1 MALVNHTKHQINAK
15 LVLFGPPCSGKK
27 TSLSYIYRK
36 LKPEHRGLMKTMNI
50 QNDKMMFFD
59 FLPGSKTEMR
69 GYSIHYHL
77 YTISGRDVAP
87 SSWKMLLKGA
97 DGIIFVADSAAG
109 QQAANREG
117 ARQLE
122 EFLAAFGMSLQATP
136 LVFQCNKRDL
146 EGALA
151 IEEMRSAISTA
162 AAPVTGAVAITGEGV
177 LEALFT
183 LVRIVQAQLGKEGL
197 DLKKETEQVVSDQE
211 LPEDDA
217 ISYSGYDY
225 DISLPPA
232 EDSAAPCLSDTAD
245 DNLDGIL
252 PSVELAGDAIA
263 CSGGLRVPLI
273 VRCGDTQKKVTVHL
287 SLSLET
293 E

>member
-146 EGALA
+146 EGALS
-151 IEEMRSAISTA
+151 IEEMRSAISA

-183 LVRIVQAQLGKEGL
+183 LVRMVQAQLGKEGL
-197 DLKKETEQVVSDQE
+197 DLKKETEQVVSEQE
-211 LPEDDA
+211 LTGDDA
-217 ISYSGYDY
+217 DSYSGYDTP
-225 DISLPPA
+225 LPPA
-232 EDSAAPCLSDTAD
+232 GDSAALFLSDNAD
-245 DNLDGIL
+245 DNPDSNL

-263 CSGGLRVPLI
+263 YSGGLRVPLM
-273 VRCGDTQKKVTVHL
+273 VRCGDTRKKVTVHL